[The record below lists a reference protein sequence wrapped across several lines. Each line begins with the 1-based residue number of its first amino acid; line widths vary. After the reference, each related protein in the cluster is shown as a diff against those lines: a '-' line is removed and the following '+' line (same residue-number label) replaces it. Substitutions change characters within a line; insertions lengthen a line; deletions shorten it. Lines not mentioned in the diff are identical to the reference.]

1 MSMYLLFEGSDI
13 KQKIDIVK
21 QLPNKVK
28 FNAILQSCDLFNRNK
43 RNYPLRVMREGLEV
57 IRPRLKEKTFGGTLD
72 HPIPS
77 SSNEDANWM
86 QHVTYLY
93 KDASHAIT
101 NIWIEDNLIKGTIET
116 LSTPNGR
123 TLAGLINDG
132 VKVGFSLR
140 AISDNIERTSQGD
153 IVGAPITIISYD
165 AVSFPSHPEAHITE
179 ITATESAL
187 QQTNMQC
194 ENGLCYLTE
203 HYKKYHNK
211 EYAKILTETNIHQK
225 RKYGLFECAKIKF

>member
-1 MSMYLLFEGSDI
+1 MSSYLLFEGNDI
-13 KQKIDIVK
+13 KQNIDIVK

-28 FNAILQSCDLFNRNK
+28 FNAILQSCDIFNRNK
-43 RNYPLRVMREGLEV
+43 RKYPLDVMRAGIDV
-57 IRPRLKEKTFGGTLD
+57 VRPRFKEKTFGGTLD

-77 SSNEDANWM
+77 SSNDDANWM

-93 KDASHAIT
+93 RDASHAIT
-101 NIWIEDNLIKGTIET
+101 NMWYENNLIMGTVET

-140 AISDNIERTSQGD
+140 AISDNIEKSSQGD

-179 ITATESAL
+179 ITATESTL
-187 QQTNMQC
+187 QQTNMKC

-203 HYKKYHNK
+203 HYKRYHNK
-211 EYAKILTETNIHQK
+211 EYTKILSETNIPQK
-225 RKYGLFECAKIKF
+225 QKLGLFECTKIKF